1 MNSHETQNSLG
12 KIDEA
17 LDLLNDAAKLK
28 KEEFSRILTDKYS
41 DLKGAVVGAVNG
53 QRGAFE
59 DIHEIIE
66 ETLRESE
73 EAVRESADLLDEEV
87 RKNPWPYLGGAAAVA
102 LLLGF
107 ILGNSKR

>member
-12 KIDEA
+12 KLDEA

-41 DLKGAVVGAVNG
+41 SLKDAVVGSVSG
-53 QRGAFE
+53 QRDAFE
-59 DIHEIIE
+59 EIRETIE
-66 ETLRESE
+66 EAIRESE
-73 EAVRESADLLDEEV
+73 EAVRESADLLDKEV
-87 RKNPWPYLGGAAAVA
+87 CKNPWPYLGGAAAVA

-107 ILGNSKR
+107 ILGDSKR